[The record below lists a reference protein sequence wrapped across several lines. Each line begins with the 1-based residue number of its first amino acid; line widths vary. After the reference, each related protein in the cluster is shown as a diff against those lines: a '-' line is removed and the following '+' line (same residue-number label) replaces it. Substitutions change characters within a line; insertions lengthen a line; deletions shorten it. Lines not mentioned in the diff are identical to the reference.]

1 MENFRSQQYKV
12 TPRDVAMAYELF
24 GGEFLVLKNIEF
36 KFKSQGHY
44 TLIGLFELDDETIE
58 KRVVITNM
66 NLADAWKSGMIDQ
79 YEDGEDG
86 FNNWDEVVE
95 TVLCKFD
102 IC

>member
-1 MENFRSQQYKV
+1 MGNFRSQQYNV
-12 TPRDVAMAYELF
+12 TPLDVAQSYELF

-36 KFKSQGHY
+36 KFKGHGHY

-58 KRVVITNM
+58 KRVTITDM
-66 NLADAWKSGMIDQ
+66 NLVDAWKSGMRDL

-102 IC
+102 IF